1 VLLLALGWL
10 LLLAGAHAERLL
22 AAAGLLLAAAGWGW
36 ITARFAALERASPV
50 PDRSHARFIV
60 GAATLGTLALLGA
73 AAALAADQLQ
83 WLRLTTQLMLWGWI
97 APTFVIVSHRMLPF
111 FSAAVLPGLQA
122 QHKDMPL
129 AALLALLAL
138 AGVTEGSA
146 WLGWPLPTPLRWVAA
161 LVLAA
166 GAAQLLRLALQ
177 WGLARSL
184 GSPGLR
190 LLAMLHG
197 GFVWFGLT
205 LALVALS
212 QGLQAAAAARLRAR
226 RAHRLGRRHRAQR
239 HADQLL
245 RAAGG
250 RQHRAGR
257 GRPPRH
263 LHRAGAGRRNHAPRR
278 RRGLRLQPHPAAGR
292 GGGQHREQ
300 RLGPGQLHARVRPQ
314 LRDGGIRRRTP
325 RRADGRAALRPPGHR
340 GLHPR
345 QGQGDLKNFNVSV
358 GVTDAFMQAVVADG
372 EVELVH
378 KAEPGAK
385 PRRPAPTSAPTACGS
400 TAACPRASCGT
411 RSCATYDHA
420 EPGVLFLD
428 RINADNNLAT
438 ARRSR
443 PPTPAP
449 SSRCRRT
456 AAAAWAAST

>member
-1 VLLLALGWL
+1 MRPTMSRPVIPLVPSGPKATPEGARKPPGPWRWSRLLSAPHRLGFMAGALGMALTALWWLAALHLTLPWSLPSTVVHGLVFSAGFMPFFFVGFLFTAGPRWLGMGEVAAPTLLRPVLLLALGWL

-212 QGLQAAAAARLRAR
+212 QGLQAAGWPGLGAAPLHALTLGYLGCTLVAMATRVAAGHSGRPLAVDRLAWALYLLLQAAVLLRLAAAQGWIGLSLPALAWALVALSWAWRHGAW
-226 RAHRLGRRHRAQR
+226 LGRPRI
-239 HADQLL
+239 D
-245 RAAGG
+245 
-250 RQHRAGR
+250 
-257 GRPPRH
+257 GRP
-263 LHRAGAGRRNHAPRR
+263 G
-278 RRGLRLQPHPAAGR
+278 
-292 GGGQHREQ
+292 
-300 RLGPGQLHARVRPQ
+300 
-314 LRDGGIRRRTP
+314 
-325 RRADGRAALRPPGHR
+325 
-340 GLHPR
+340 
-345 QGQGDLKNFNVSV
+345 
-358 GVTDAFMQAVVADG
+358 
-372 EVELVH
+372 
-378 KAEPGAK
+378 
-385 PRRPAPTSAPTACGS
+385 
-400 TAACPRASCGT
+400 
-411 RSCATYDHA
+411 
-420 EPGVLFLD
+420 
-428 RINADNNLAT
+428 
-438 ARRSR
+438 
-443 PPTPAP
+443 
-449 SSRCRRT
+449 
-456 AAAAWAAST
+456 